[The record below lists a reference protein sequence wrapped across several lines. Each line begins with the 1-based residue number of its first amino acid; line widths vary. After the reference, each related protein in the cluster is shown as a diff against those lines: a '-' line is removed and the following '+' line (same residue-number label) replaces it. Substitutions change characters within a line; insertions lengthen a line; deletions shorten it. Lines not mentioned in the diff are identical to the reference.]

1 VSVPKKSDRNGGVLV
16 LQIAVCDDNIDE
28 LSNMIQMIDLYRTT
42 RHLNCEHAAFPNG
55 FELISALEKG
65 KQFDIYCLDIMMP
78 GFTGMDAA
86 KEIRT
91 FDKTAPI
98 LFFTA
103 SPEFAL
109 ESYSVKAVG
118 YVLKPISKE
127 KLFFTLD
134 EVLEQMKAKDEE
146 DAVIVKSNEGI
157 QKILI
162 SNLVF
167 VEVYGRNVLHHL
179 RSGKVI
185 ACTESFSAVCDSL
198 QKYRCFMKPHRS
210 YLVNMQYIDTIENHQ
225 IILQTLSAVPVAQG
239 KAKEMKQQ
247 YLHYQMQEE

>member
-1 VSVPKKSDRNGGVLV
+1 M

-28 LSNMIQMIDLYRTT
+28 LSNMVQLIDLYRTS
-42 RHLNCEHAAFPNG
+42 RHLNCEHAVFPNG

-65 KQFDIYCLDIMMP
+65 NRFDIYCLDIMMP
-78 GFTGMDAA
+78 GFTGIDAA

-98 LFFTA
+98 LFFTS

-109 ESYSVKAVG
+109 ESYSVKAIN

-127 KLFFTLD
+127 KLFFTFD
-134 EVLEQMKAKDEE
+134 ELLEQIKAKEEE

-162 SNLVF
+162 SNLAF
-167 VEVYGRNVLHHL
+167 AEVIGRNVLYHL
-179 RSGKVI
+179 RSGKVVE
-185 ACTESFSAVCDSL
+185 CTEPFSSVCDNL
-198 QKYRCFMKPHRS
+198 LKYGCFIKPHRS
-210 YLVNMQYIDTIENHQ
+210 YLVNMQYVDTIENHQ
-225 IILQTLSAVPVAQG
+225 ITLQTLSAVPVAQG
-239 KAKEMKQQ
+239 KAKEIKQQ
-247 YLHYQMQEE
+247 YLNYQMEGE

>member
-1 VSVPKKSDRNGGVLV
+1 M

-28 LSNMIQMIDLYRTT
+28 LSNMVQLIDLYRTS
-42 RHLNCEHAAFPNG
+42 RHLNCEHTVFPNG

-65 KQFDIYCLDIMMP
+65 KRFDIYCLDIMMP
-78 GFTGMDAA
+78 GFTGIDAA

-98 LFFTA
+98 LFFTS

-109 ESYSVKAVG
+109 ESYSVKAIN

-127 KLFFTLD
+127 KLFFTFD
-134 EVLEQMKAKDEE
+134 ELLEQIKAKEEE

-162 SNLVF
+162 SNLAF
-167 VEVYGRNVLHHL
+167 AEVIGRNVLYHL
-179 RSGKVI
+179 RSGKVVE
-185 ACTESFSAVCDSL
+185 CTEPFSSVCDSL
-198 QKYRCFMKPHRS
+198 LKYGCFIKPHRS
-210 YLVNMQYIDTIENHQ
+210 YLVNMQYVDTIENHQ
-225 IILQTLSAVPVAQG
+225 ITLQTLSAVPVAQG
-239 KAKEMKQQ
+239 KAKEIKQQ
-247 YLHYQMQEE
+247 YLNFQMEGE